1 MYNNNYYIKS
11 KGSLQTFVNNNNNNN
26 QFNEIDWDAGYDGD
40 VANVILSSNNNGK
53 QQIYNVKLD
62 NEDLA
67 NLLNVPSISGP
78 IDKRLQM
85 DFNNNRFRPEPNIYK
100 IELPVF
106 NDYQPRQINH
116 SYQVEEPESIENI
129 LQSMKQPSSYL
140 SSPLSNE
147 ELIVPISIDD
157 KTLNQYTLTPNKHHA
172 HKKTHKTYRV
182 YKKPKS
188 KSSSS
193 SKSKSPR
200 SSSKSK
206 TKTRR
211 ATNFTIF

>member
-11 KGSLQTFVNNNNNNN
+11 KGSLQTFVNNNNNNNN

-40 VANVILSSNNNGK
+40 VANVILSSNNNGNQK
-53 QQIYNVKLD
+53 IYNVKLD

-67 NLLNVPSISGP
+67 NLLNVPSITGP
-78 IDKRLQM
+78 IHKRIQM
-85 DFNNNRFRPEPNIYK
+85 DFNNNRFRRQPNIYK
-100 IELPVF
+100 IEMPDF
-106 NDYQPRQINH
+106 NDYETSQFD
-116 SYQVEEPESIENI
+116 SSSLVDEPESIENI
-129 LQSMKQPSSYL
+129 LQSMKQPNSYL

-157 KTLNQYTLTPNKHHA
+157 KTLNQYTLTPNRRHA

-188 KSSSS
+188 KI
-193 SKSKSPR
+193 KLKHIYYIPE
-200 SSSKSK
+200 
-206 TKTRR
+206 
-211 ATNFTIF
+211 

>member
-11 KGSLQTFVNNNNNNN
+11 KGSLQTFVNNNNNNK
-26 QFNEIDWDAGYDGD
+26 FNEIDWDAGYDGD

-53 QQIYNVKLD
+53 QKIYNVKLD

-67 NLLNVPSISGP
+67 NLLNVPSITGP
-78 IDKRLQM
+78 IDKRLKM
-85 DFNNNRFRPEPNIYK
+85 DFNNNKQFRREPNIYK
-100 IELPVF
+100 IELPDF
-106 NDYQPRQINH
+106 ND
-116 SYQVEEPESIENI
+116 YQVEEPESIENI
-129 LQSMKQPSSYL
+129 LQSMKQPNGYL
-140 SSPLSNE
+140 SSPLSDE

-157 KTLNQYTLTPNKHHA
+157 KTLNQYTLTPNKHRR

-188 KSSSS
+188 KS
-193 SKSKSPR
+193 PR
-200 SSSKSK
+200 SSSKSRTR
-206 TKTRR
+206 TKSKR